1 MNAQAQ
7 VYGEKRVI
15 PTNSSPVFQSR
26 FPRTAPHRNTAAWT
40 VGKIMFWMLWIL
52 RL

>member
-1 MNAQAQ
+1 MRKLKFMVKKELFPPIAAL
-7 VYGEKRVI
+7 
-15 PTNSSPVFQSR
+15 NSSQDSP
-26 FPRTAPHRNTAAWT
+26 APHRNTAAWT